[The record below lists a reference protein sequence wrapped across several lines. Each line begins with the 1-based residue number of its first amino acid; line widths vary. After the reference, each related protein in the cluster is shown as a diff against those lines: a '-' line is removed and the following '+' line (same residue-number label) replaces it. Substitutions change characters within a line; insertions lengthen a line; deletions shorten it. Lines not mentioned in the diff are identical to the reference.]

1 MWLIY
6 SLMLLDSIETL
17 ASWIAVISG
26 TCLIV
31 FMILFIA
38 YKCGEG
44 DPYPDF
50 SENSGNIFKKGK
62 NIALSIFIPFFMI
75 ALFVPN
81 SKQAAI
87 IYTAGSTIEYV
98 QGNERIKEL
107 PDKAVQCLDK
117 FISDY
122 LNEDEDV
129 ENTEK

>member
-1 MWLIY
+1 M
-6 SLMLLDSIETL
+6 
-17 ASWIAVISG
+17 
-26 TCLIV
+26 
-31 FMILFIA
+31 
-38 YKCGEG
+38 
-44 DPYPDF
+44 
-50 SENSGNIFKKGK
+50 
-62 NIALSIFIPFFMI
+62 
-75 ALFVPN
+75 PN

-129 ENTEK
+129 ENTENKN